1 MPLLGPAL
9 PLDASPD
16 GVGLDGVLSAECRLS
31 ARAEEVRGAADVAAA
46 EEQDLEQDLR
56 SSEVPPA
63 AGTAQSDDV
72 DA

>member
-1 MPLLGPAL
+1 MPLLGAAL
-9 PLDASPD
+9 PRDASPE
-16 GVGLDGVLSAECRLS
+16 GVGQDDVLSAECRLS

-56 SSEVPPA
+56 SEVPPA
-63 AGTAQSDDV
+63 SGTAQSDDV